1 MAGRSSS
8 YEPRRPGASLLYQ
21 IVQEHWET
29 FRAEAGRL
37 RDGEGLPAF
46 VTEEFQSFLRCGWLA
61 GGFARFRCG
70 DCGAERLVAF
80 SCKGRG
86 FCPSCGGRRMV
97 ERAAHLVDAVLPDVP
112 VRQWVLSLPLR
123 LRFRLAWDHDLC
135 RAVIGVFV
143 RAVFA
148 TLRRRAAWR
157 PSEVTRATTGGP
169 EVQRRPVTGGVP
181 GGRGGAVAILQ
192 RFGGA
197 LNLNVHIHALVLE
210 GCYRRDSTGRCVFHP
225 VGELTSLDVAE
236 TLQHAQVG
244 IARLLARW
252 PRDDA
257 GWSEEAPATGAL
269 AAASVEHTVALGE
282 RRGQRVARLG
292 ESGDRDDASD
302 GSAVRCQ
309 ARWDGFDLEASHVV
323 PAGARG
329 RLERLCRYV
338 LRPPVVS
345 ERLHLGD
352 NGQVIWR
359 LPRPWRDGTTHIRLD
374 PCDFLGR
381 LAVLVPRPRVNL
393 LFYYGVLGARSTWR
407 RSIVPG
413 VAAGA
418 ETAPGARPGAPS
430 EGPTAPRRRQWAEL
444 MRRTFGVDVLAC
456 ERCGGRFRL
465 IALIQQAEVIRRI
478 LTHLGL
484 PSEVPRPR
492 PARSPPLAVVFADN

>member
-1 MAGRSSS
+1 MAVRSAS
-8 YEPRRPGASLLYQ
+8 YEPRRPGGSLLYR

-37 RDGEGLPAF
+37 RGGDGLPAF
-46 VTEEFQSFLRCGWLA
+46 VTDEFQNFLRCGWLA

-70 DCGAERLVAF
+70 GCGAERLVAF

-97 ERAAHLVDAVLPDVP
+97 ERAAHLVEAVIPDVP

-123 LRFRLAWDHDLC
+123 LRYRLAWDHDLC

-143 RAVFA
+143 RAVFG
-148 TLRRRAAWR
+148 TLRRRAAR
-157 PSEVTRATTGGP
+157 QVNGRAA
-169 EVQRRPVTGGVP
+169 RRRGSGASCRSLAEGVP

-197 LNLNVHIHALVLE
+197 LNLNVHVHALVLD
-210 GCYRRDSTGRCVFHP
+210 GCYTRDADRVTFHP

-257 GWSEEAPATGAL
+257 GWSEDAPATGVL
-269 AAASVEHTVALGE
+269 AAASVENTVALGE
-282 RRGQRVARLG
+282 RRGLRVARLG
-292 ESGDRDDASD
+292 EPADLDDLAD

-323 PAGARG
+323 PAGARV
-329 RLERLCRYV
+329 RRERLCRYV

-345 ERLHLGD
+345 ERLHLGGD
-352 NGQVIWR
+352 GRVIWR
-359 LPRPWRDGTTHIRLD
+359 LPRPWRDGTTHVGFD
-374 PCDFLGR
+374 PRDFLGR

-393 LFYYGVLGARSTWR
+393 LFYHGVLGARSTWR

-413 VAAGA
+413 VVAGA
-418 ETAPGARPGAPS
+418 EAAPGARPGAPS

-444 MRRTFGVDVLAC
+444 MRRSFGFDVLAC

-484 PSEVPRPR
+484 PAEVPMPR
-492 PARSPPLAVVFADN
+492 HTRSPPLDFVFTDN